1 VRRNDDTMRVFAG
14 RANRELAEKIAE
26 YLGTDLGDCEITE
39 FADGEIFV
47 KYNENVRG
55 VDVFIV
61 QSTFPPAE
69 NLLELLIMAD
79 AALRASALRITAVIP
94 YFGYAR
100 QDRKDQPRVSITA
113 KLVANLITM
122 AGANRVLTMDLHA
135 GQIQGFFD
143 IPLDHLFASPVLID
157 HFTNLGVEDLTVVA
171 PDIGSVQMA
180 RAFAKRLKAPFA
192 LIDKRRPKPNVSEV
206 MNVIGDVEGRNVIV
220 IDDLI
225 DTGGTI
231 VNTVEA
237 LAKNHAKD
245 IYVGCTHGVLSG
257 DALAKIDATPI
268 KEMIITNTVPL
279 NGKGPVGK
287 LKVLSVAG
295 LLGEAIR
302 RIHEGESVSSL
313 FI

>member
-1 VRRNDDTMRVFAG
+1 MRVFAG
-14 RANRELAEKIAE
+14 RANATLAEEIVD
-26 YLGTDLGDCEITE
+26 YLGTDLGDCEITQ
-39 FADGEIFV
+39 FSDGELFA

-69 NLLELLIMAD
+69 NLMELLILID
-79 AALRASALRITAVIP
+79 AALRASALRITAVLP

-100 QDRKDQPRVSITA
+100 QDRKDQPRVPITA
-113 KLVANLITM
+113 KLVANLITK
-122 AGANRVLTMDLHA
+122 AGADRILTMDLHA

-143 IPLDHLFASPVLID
+143 IPVDHLFASPVLID
-157 HFTNLGVEDLTVVA
+157 YFKSLNAEDVTVVA
-171 PDIGSVQMA
+171 PDIGSVLMA

-237 LAKNHAKD
+237 LAAKGAKD

-257 DALAKIDATPI
+257 PALERIDNAPI
-268 KEMIITNTVPL
+268 KEMAITNTVPL
-279 NGKGPVGK
+279 DGRGPVDK
-287 LKVLSVAG
+287 IKVLSVAS
-295 LLGEAIR
+295 LLGEAMR
-302 RIHEGESVSSL
+302 RIHVGESVSSL

>member
-1 VRRNDDTMRVFAG
+1 MRVFAG
-14 RANRELAEKIAE
+14 RANATLAEEIAD
-26 YLGTDLGDCEITE
+26 YLGTDLGNCEITQ
-39 FADGEIFV
+39 FSDGELFA

-69 NLLELLIMAD
+69 NLMELLILID
-79 AALRASALRITAVIP
+79 AAMRASATRITAVMP

-100 QDRKDQPRVSITA
+100 QDRKDQPRVPITA
-113 KLVANLITM
+113 KLVANLITK
-122 AGANRVLTMDLHA
+122 AGADRILTMDLHA

-143 IPLDHLFASPVLID
+143 IPVDHLFASPVLID
-157 HFTNLGVEDLTVVA
+157 YFKGIGAEDITVVA
-171 PDIGSVQMA
+171 PDMGSVVMA
-180 RAFAKRLKAPFA
+180 RAFAKMLKAPFA

-206 MNVIGDVEGRNVIV
+206 MNVIGDVEGRNVII

-231 VNTVEA
+231 VNTAEV
-237 LAKNHAKD
+237 LAEKGAKD

-257 DALAKIDATPI
+257 PALERINSSPV
-268 KEMIITNTVPL
+268 KEMAITNTVPL
-279 NGKGPVGK
+279 DERGPVNK
-287 LKVLSVAG
+287 IKVLSVAA
-295 LLGEAIR
+295 LLGEAMR
-302 RIHEGESVSSL
+302 RIHVGESVSSL